1 MSDLNMSVKEALTTA
16 IEMEKKGYNL
26 FSDTAQKADE
36 ELAKEVFTF
45 LATEELNHIKAIEKF
60 NQESLSGENTSVDEV
75 IAEIID
81 NRPRR
86 TINELFKNLSGT
98 VPLEGTNLD
107 AYKFA
112 MDFERKGGE
121 FYKKAETE
129 AADPGAKKLFGFLV
143 GEEQKHFK
151 IVESCLLYFEN
162 PEEFFH
168 QRESWH
174 MEG

>member
-1 MSDLNMSVKEALTTA
+1 MSKLNMPVKEALAAA
-16 IEMEKKGYNL
+16 IEMEKKGQTF
-26 FSDTAQKADE
+26 FSDTAAKAGE

-45 LATEELNHIKAIEKF
+45 LAAEELNHIRAIENF
-60 NQESLSGENTSVDEV
+60 NREYLAG
-75 IAEIID
+75 AEIDVEKLIND
-81 NRPRR
+81 LKQGRPIQ
-86 TINELFKNLSGT
+86 TVDELFKNLSGT
-98 VPLEGTNLD
+98 VPVEGTNLD

-112 MDFERKGGE
+112 MDFERRGGE
-121 FYKKAETE
+121 FYKKAEAE

-151 IVESCLLYFEN
+151 IVESCLLYFDN

>member
-1 MSDLNMSVKEALTTA
+1 MSDLDVSVKEALAAA
-16 IEMEKKGYNL
+16 IEFEKKGYDF
-26 FSDTAQKADE
+26 FSDTASNADE
-36 ELAKEVFTF
+36 ELAKEVFNF

-60 NQESLSGENTSVDEV
+60 SKESLAGDMTSADEV
-75 IAEIID
+75 IADIER
-81 NRPRR
+81 NKPRKSLD
-86 TINELFKNLSGT
+86 ELFKNLSGT
-98 VPLEGTNLD
+98 VPVEGTNLD

-129 AADPGAKKLFGFLV
+129 ANDPGAKKLFGFLV
-143 GEEQKHFK
+143 GEERNHFK
-151 IVESCLLYFEN
+151 IVEACLLYFEN

>member
-1 MSDLNMSVKEALTTA
+1 MSDLNVSVKEALAAA
-16 IEMEKKGYNL
+16 IEMEKKGYNF
-26 FSDTAQKADE
+26 FSDTARKADE
-36 ELAKEVFTF
+36 ELAKEVFNF
-45 LATEELNHIKAIEKF
+45 LAAEELNHIKAIEKF
-60 NQESLSGENTSVDEV
+60 NQEFLSGVNIDADEL
-75 IAEIID
+75 IAEMEE
-81 NRPRR
+81 NKPRK

-98 VPLEGTNLD
+98 VPLEGTDLD

-112 MDFERKGGE
+112 MDFERIGGE
-121 FYKKAETE
+121 FYKKAEAETD
-129 AADPGAKKLFGFLV
+129 DPGAKKLFGFLV